1 MKPGFEAVI
10 GLEVHVQ
17 LLTESKMFC
26 SCRNA
31 YGDPPNSRTCPV
43 CLGLPGS
50 LPVLND
56 RAVKMAIAL
65 GLAVHGEIRE
75 RSVFYRKQ
83 YFYPDLPKGY
93 QITQGPVAI
102 VENAW
107 MEIPGDGAV
116 RGSDGPIRAGIER
129 AHLEEDS
136 GKSRH
141 DLGDQ
146 VSHVDLNRAGVPLL
160 EIVGHPDLR
169 SPQEAS
175 DFLKTLH
182 RLVTFLGICDGNM
195 EEGSFRCDANVS
207 VRRSGETRFGT
218 RVEVKNINSFR
229 YVKQA
234 LEYEIDRQT
243 GLLELGETFEQ
254 ETRGWDSATGETRS
268 QRSKEAAM
276 DYRYFPEPDLPVLTV
291 SPEEIEG
298 VRATLP
304 ELPEARKARFISGYG
319 LTEYEAGMVLQDRG
333 FGDYFERVARTC
345 GNGKQT
351 ANWMLGEVSRTLN
364 ERGITLPRLGL
375 DPEHLAELIQLLE
388 ARTINLNTAKE
399 AVFPA
404 LLKGEGTPRQIVEKQ
419 GLAQVSDR
427 GSVELLVREV
437 LGANVTQ
444 VAQLKAGNEKLK
456 GYLVGQVMKAGKGKV
471 NPQLLTQIL
480 EEELGKA

>member
-1 MKPGFEAVI
+1 
-10 GLEVHVQ
+10 
-17 LLTESKMFC
+17 
-26 SCRNA
+26 
-31 YGDPPNSRTCPV
+31 
-43 CLGLPGS
+43 
-50 LPVLND
+50 
-56 RAVKMAIAL
+56 
-65 GLAVHGEIRE
+65 
-75 RSVFYRKQ
+75 
-83 YFYPDLPKGY
+83 
-93 QITQGPVAI
+93 
-102 VENAW
+102 
-107 MEIPGDGAV
+107 
-116 RGSDGPIRAGIER
+116 
-129 AHLEEDS
+129 
-136 GKSRH
+136 
-141 DLGDQ
+141 
-146 VSHVDLNRAGVPLL
+146 
-160 EIVGHPDLR
+160 
-169 SPQEAS
+169 
-175 DFLKTLH
+175 
-182 RLVTFLGICDGNM
+182 
-195 EEGSFRCDANVS
+195 
-207 VRRSGETRFGT
+207 
-218 RVEVKNINSFR
+218 
-229 YVKQA
+229 
-234 LEYEIDRQT
+234 
-243 GLLELGETFEQ
+243 
-254 ETRGWDSATGETRS
+254 
-268 QRSKEAAM
+268 M